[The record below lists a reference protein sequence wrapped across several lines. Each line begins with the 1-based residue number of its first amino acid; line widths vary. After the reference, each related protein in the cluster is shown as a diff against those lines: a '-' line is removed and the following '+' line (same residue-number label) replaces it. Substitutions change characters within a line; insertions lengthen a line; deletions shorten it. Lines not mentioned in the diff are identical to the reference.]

1 MFPVQ
6 HLRWENFVAL
16 LGGTKCFSVMP
27 SDRILNR
34 RRMIMYVSSVV
45 INIYTA
51 WSTRLIFIT
60 TWLQPISRNNFATS
74 RGADIMTDVISDWRP
89 ETKFNSKWC
98 SFVILYIQRYVLY
111 STTSDAFRLGLGLL
125 LLLYLIYPPPSLRED
140 FRGEP
145 KFTGA
150 KVGKIVRARATIL
163 PLYPGSKKFKIPFVF
178 GDAIYFV

>member
-1 MFPVQ
+1 VFPVQ